1 MLAPVRTI
9 LTFASALL
17 ALLAAILWYKAS
29 TAKVA
34 YDPARR
40 EAAVTWGDGERRWD
54 VFRTA
59 ELQARWNK
67 RAAGTA
73 SLAAA
78 VQAVLMLMPE

>member
-1 MLAPVRTI
+1 MLATIKTI

-17 ALLAAILWYKAS
+17 ALLAALLWYKAS
-29 TAKVA
+29 TAGVT
-34 YDPARR
+34 YDPTRG
-40 EAAVTWGDGERRWD
+40 EGAVSWGDGQRRWD

-67 RAAGTA
+67 RAAATA

-78 VQAVLMLMPE
+78 VQAVLMLIPE